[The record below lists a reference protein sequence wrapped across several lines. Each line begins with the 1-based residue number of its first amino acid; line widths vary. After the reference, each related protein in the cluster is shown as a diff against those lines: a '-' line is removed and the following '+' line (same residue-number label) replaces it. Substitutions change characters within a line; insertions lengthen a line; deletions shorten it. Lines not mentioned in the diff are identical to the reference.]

1 MVYGAGLRDR
11 IDDAER
17 NHRRELDG
25 LIGEIAEIADGLARL
40 RAVATPAAAAQ
51 LGTVLQQVEELLA
64 GHGVSVF
71 RPAVGDQV
79 DGLACD
85 VIATVTDPNLL
96 AGAITRV
103 LQAGYRQGDRVVR
116 RAGVEVVKE

>member
-1 MVYGAGLRDR
+1 MRER

-17 NHRRELDG
+17 NHRRELHG
-25 LIGEIAEIADGLARL
+25 LIGEIVEIADGVERL
-40 RAVATPAAAAQ
+40 RAVATPEAAAQ
-51 LGTVLQQVEELLA
+51 LGTVLQQVEELLV
-64 GHGVSVF
+64 GHGVSVY

-85 VIATVTDPNLL
+85 VMATVTNPNLR
-96 AGAITRV
+96 AGTVTRV
-103 LQAGYRQGDRVVR
+103 LRAGYRQSERVVR